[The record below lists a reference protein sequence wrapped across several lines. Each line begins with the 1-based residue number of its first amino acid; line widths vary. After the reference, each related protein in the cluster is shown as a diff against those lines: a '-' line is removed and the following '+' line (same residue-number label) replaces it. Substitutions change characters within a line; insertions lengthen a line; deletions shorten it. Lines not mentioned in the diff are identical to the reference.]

1 MTTQLSNI
9 IVLRN
14 VFLNYSIC
22 TDHQLSSV
30 QLFGRVQLCNS
41 MDCSTP
47 GLLVHTNSRSLLKFM
62 SIELVIPSNHLILRR
77 PLLLHLQ
84 SFPASGSFPVSQF
97 FASDGQSIGVFIFNI
112 SPSNEHP
119 GLISFRMDW
128 FDLLA
133 VQGTLESSLT
143 PQFESISSLVLSLYG
158 PAFTCVL
165 DYWKNHSFAYMEL
178 CWQDNVSAF

>member
-62 SIELVIPSNHLILRR
+62 SIESVMLSSHLILCH

-97 FASDGQSIGVFIFNI
+97 FASDGQSIGVFSFSIR
-112 SPSNEHP
+112 PSNDYS
-119 GLISFRMDW
+119 GLIFFRRDW
-128 FDLLA
+128 FNLLA
-133 VQGTLESSLT
+133 AQGILKRLQQHHSLKA
-143 PQFESISSLVLSLYG
+143 SILR
-158 PAFTCVL
+158 C
-165 DYWKNHSFAYMEL
+165 
-178 CWQDNVSAF
+178 SAFFTVELSHPYMTTGKTIPRLGGPLLAK